1 MNYGLQIAASG
12 VLTSMHRTDVLAANL
27 ANMDT
32 IGFKPTF
39 AGTLARD
46 PVRVEDGI
54 AGMPSDRLME
64 RLGAGVLAAPTRT
77 SFAQGP
83 VTSTGRDLDAAIRG
97 EGFFMVGGP
106 GGALRLTRD
115 GQFTRNGRGELV
127 TTASG
132 LAVLDAAGRPVVVGD
147 KGVVR
152 IDREGNITRDGAT
165 VARLGIATV
174 ADPQRL
180 TRAGA
185 NLFAAPGQRAVV
197 MKPGETEV
205 MQGHT
210 EGSGVDEIRT
220 MMELTSA
227 AQAISSN
234 LGMVQYHDR
243 LMDRA
248 INTLGRVN

>member
-1 MNYGLQIAASG
+1 LNYGLQISASG

-32 IGFKPTF
+32 VGFKPTF

-46 PVRVEDGI
+46 PVRVEDGVF
-54 AGMPSDRLME
+54 GLPSNKLIE

-83 VTSTGRDLDAAIRG
+83 VTPTGRDLDAAIRG
-97 EGFFMVGGP
+97 DGFFMVGGQ
-106 GGALRLTRD
+106 GDALRLTRD

-127 TTASG
+127 ATASG
-132 LAVLDAAGRPVVVGD
+132 LPVLDTAGRPVVIGD
-147 KGVVR
+147 RGVVQ
-152 IDREGNITRDGAT
+152 IDRDGTVTRDGAP
-165 VARLGIATV
+165 VARLGIARF

-180 TRAGA
+180 TREGA
-185 NLFAAPGQRAVV
+185 NLFAAPGQQPEIL
-197 MKPGETEV
+197 KPGETEV
-205 MQGHT
+205 LQGHT
-210 EGSGVDEIRT
+210 EGSGVDEIKT
-220 MMELTSA
+220 MMDLTSA

-248 INTLGRVN
+248 INTLGRVS